1 MKDLDLVTQ
10 ISQLLYDKKAD
21 DILALR
27 VGHLTVLAVFLVIAT
42 GRTAI
47 AVRALCDHLD
57 EFMAQKGL
65 EPRRVEGKQDG
76 AWVVMDY
83 ANITVHIFK
92 PDAREYYHLERLWED
107 GQNRI
112 KLPFL
117 EKLEA

>member
-1 MKDLDLVTQ
+1 MRDIDLVTQ

-27 VGHLTVLAVFLVIAT
+27 VAHLTVLADYLVIAT
-42 GRTAI
+42 GKTPI

-57 EFMAQKGL
+57 EFMAKQGL
-65 EPRRVEGKQDG
+65 TPRRVEGRQEG
-76 AWVVMDY
+76 AWVVIDY
-83 ANITVHIFK
+83 ANIIVHIFK

-107 GQNRI
+107 GQNRV